1 MPPAMQTAFTR
12 YESFVVGAGGK
23 DFMPAQLGS
32 PVWRYFEDNTWGVL
46 KLSLKAD
53 GYDWEFV
60 PEAGKTFT
68 DKGSES
74 AINRLI

>member
-1 MPPAMQTAFTR
+1 M
-12 YESFVVGAGGK
+12 EV
-23 DFMPAQLGS
+23 L
-32 PVWRYFEDNTWGVL
+32 EDNTWGVL

-68 DKGSES
+68 DKGSEKCH
-74 AINRLI
+74 